1 MSLKIPIERDPY
13 GEGKIFKKKS
23 VELEPGITVLVG
35 CNGSGKTTFLKI
47 VKEFCEENKIPHL
60 SYDNMRDG
68 HSHARNSAFAR
79 YDYSMGATLMF
90 SSEGEQIVACLSRH
104 AAAIG
109 QYMKQHPKTKQLVL
123 LFDAVDSG
131 FSIDNVLDLKEY
143 LFNAIMR
150 MNPETEIYILVSA
163 NAYEMASGERCLDV
177 ASGTYRV
184 FKTYDSFKKFIL
196 KSKDRKVER
205 DNKNFGEENE
215 K

>member
-1 MSLKIPIERDPY
+1 MISLKIERDPY

-23 VELEPGITVLVG
+23 VNLEPGITILVG
-35 CNGSGKTTFLKI
+35 CNGCGKTTFLKI
-47 VKEFCEENKIPHL
+47 AKEFCEENKIPYL

-68 HSHARNSAFAR
+68 HSHARNAALAR

-109 QYMKQHPKTKQLVL
+109 QYMKKHPKIKQLVL

-131 FSIDNVLDLKEY
+131 FSIDNVQDLKEH
-143 LFNAIMR
+143 LFHAVMK
-150 MNPETEIYILVSA
+150 MNPETDIYILVSA
-163 NAYEMASGERCLDV
+163 NAYEMARRERCLDV

-184 FKTYDSFKKFIL
+184 FKTYDSFRKFIL
-196 KSKDRKVER
+196 KSKEHKVER
-205 DNKNFGEENE
+205 DKKNFGEDEE
-215 K
+215 Q